1 MAVARSV
8 EIEQACSGCMQLKH
22 ATRSVHEALHR
33 APLLAA
39 FEHQQL
45 DIAGYLR
52 MMRVFHD
59 FYIWLDPLICR
70 SMPLLGHHAHGFT
83 YTPRAPM
90 FARDIS
96 DLEPRCPEHQHQPQP
111 GARSGRQLPL
121 DTAGALA
128 GALYVVEGSILGGS
142 GLDRCARSVLQSHG
156 SAGRSYW
163 QWCRNNARHRWL
175 ATRQIVDQVWLSQ
188 GSGDLMADSAMR
200 VFADLLERFEREGVA
215 GSAGL
220 EAAQ

>member
-1 MAVARSV
+1 LSTSNW
-8 EIEQACSGCMQLKH
+8 ILQ
-22 ATRSVHEALHR
+22 
-33 APLLAA
+33 
-39 FEHQQL
+39 
-45 DIAGYLR
+45 GYLR

-96 DLEPRCPEHQHQPQP
+96 DLEPRCPRTSTSTSTC
-111 GARSGRQLPL
+111 ARSGQQLPL

-142 GLDRCARSVLQSHG
+142 GLDRCARSVLQSHD

-175 ATRQIVDQVWLSQ
+175 ATRQIDQRGLVVRKAEGELMIASADAVF
-188 GSGDLMADSAMR
+188 GDL
-200 VFADLLERFEREGVA
+200 L
-215 GSAGL
+215 
-220 EAAQ
+220 

>member
-1 MAVARSV
+1 LSTSNW
-8 EIEQACSGCMQLKH
+8 ILQ
-22 ATRSVHEALHR
+22 
-33 APLLAA
+33 
-39 FEHQQL
+39 
-45 DIAGYLR
+45 GYLR

-96 DLEPRCPEHQHQPQP
+96 DLEPRCPEQETSTSTC
-111 GARSGRQLPL
+111 ARSGSNCRSILLARLPVRCMWWRARFL
-121 DTAGALA
+121 AVQGWIAAREVFCNLMVAQAGPIGSGAATMRGTAGWPQDR
-128 GALYVVEGSILGGS
+128 SI
-142 GLDRCARSVLQSHG
+142 
-156 SAGRSYW
+156 
-163 QWCRNNARHRWL
+163 
-175 ATRQIVDQVWLSQ
+175 DQVWLSQ